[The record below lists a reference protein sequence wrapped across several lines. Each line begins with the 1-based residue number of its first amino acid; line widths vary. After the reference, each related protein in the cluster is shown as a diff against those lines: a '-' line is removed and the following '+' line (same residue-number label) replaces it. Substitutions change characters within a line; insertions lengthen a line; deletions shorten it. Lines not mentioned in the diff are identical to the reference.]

1 MEGIRVRVRRV
12 FLRDSHRYG
21 VVDVERHVA
30 RVELGE
36 VALGHVDRA
45 RHAEHL
51 AVELD
56 AALDVGR
63 GDGGEIDPG
72 DDLIAHASDPS
83 TDQLSELSSGC
94 ASSSKPTARPAR
106 SDTEPIVAGSRSSL
120 SAAYTAPS
128 ASRVGAS

>member
-30 RVELGE
+30 RLELGK
-36 VALGHVDRA
+36 VALGDVDRA

-63 GDGGEIDPG
+63 GDGGEVDAR
-72 DDLIAHASDPS
+72 DDLIAHASDPIRN
-83 TDQLSELSSGC
+83 QLL
-94 ASSSKPTARPAR
+94 
-106 SDTEPIVAGSRSSL
+106 
-120 SAAYTAPS
+120 AAWA
-128 ASRVGAS
+128 ASRTSSEAICGIWQTVS